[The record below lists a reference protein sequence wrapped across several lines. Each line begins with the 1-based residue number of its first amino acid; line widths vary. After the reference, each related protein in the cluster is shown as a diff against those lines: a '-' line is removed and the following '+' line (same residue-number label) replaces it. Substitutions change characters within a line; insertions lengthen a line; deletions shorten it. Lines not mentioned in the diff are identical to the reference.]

1 MSTPQLGIFFVEL
14 INKLKRLNKQK
25 DPYLHDLEHEID
37 FFFNLL
43 QFMLFWGVMIFL
55 GLLLKRLF

>member
-1 MSTPQLGIFFVEL
+1 MSNPYLGVFFVEL

-25 DPYLHDLEHEID
+25 DTNIHDLEHEED

-43 QFMLFWGVMIFL
+43 QFMLFSGVVIFL
-55 GLLLKRLF
+55 SLLLKRLF